1 MGYRNYI
8 GFISKNEYNKLKQF
22 SFDDV
27 IKYCDNKFKKK
38 IKKLCVDFAKSKV
51 PKKIEIKE
59 SVLFDPIPYYKK
71 SAYNRAIDDFNK
83 KINEEL

>member
-27 IKYCDNKFKKK
+27 IKYCDNKLKKK
-38 IKKLCVDFAKSKV
+38 
-51 PKKIEIKE
+51 
-59 SVLFDPIPYYKK
+59 
-71 SAYNRAIDDFNK
+71 NK
-83 KINEEL
+83 KIYRI